1 MDEKGEKGLEKM
13 DILGHVIC
21 SYYGKSLLQ
30 NGKNY
35 YVVSR
40 YMTPGE
46 DVFFNLNEAI
56 PMPSY
61 MFALAAMQEED
72 LTDALKFIRKNWFD
86 E

>member
-1 MDEKGEKGLEKM
+1 MDEKKEKLEGV
-13 DILGHVIC
+13 DILGHVLC

-35 YVVSR
+35 YIVNR
-40 YMTPGE
+40 YITPGE

-61 MFALAAMQEED
+61 LFALAAMQEED
-72 LTDALKFIRKNWFD
+72 LTDALKFIRKNWFED
-86 E
+86 